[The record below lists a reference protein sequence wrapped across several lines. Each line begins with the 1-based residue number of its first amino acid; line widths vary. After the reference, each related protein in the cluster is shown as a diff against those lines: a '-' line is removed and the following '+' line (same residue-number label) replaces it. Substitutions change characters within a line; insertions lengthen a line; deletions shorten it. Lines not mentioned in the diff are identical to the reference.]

1 MTSSGALTTL
11 DLVDG
16 HGRGGGTLG
25 ESGASI
31 HFVLAASKV
40 YIRANA
46 SSWKT
51 LLSNSAEA
59 NLVANKWIEAS
70 SSNKDFASL
79 ANLLDITKLV
89 QSFVP
94 QGTIHKGAIATFK
107 GQKVIPLY
115 DNTGSPL
122 YVAETGKPYIVGI
135 HNTGQSAGTIAF
147 DEYDSAHIPSAPRGA
162 LSLNQLVAG
171 SS

>member
-1 MTSSGALTTL
+1 VDSG
-11 DLVDG
+11 
-16 HGRGGGTLG
+16 
-25 ESGASI
+25 
-31 HFVLAASKV
+31 
-40 YIRANA
+40 
-46 SSWKT
+46 
-51 LLSNSAEA
+51 
-59 NLVANKWIEAS
+59 LVANKWIEAS

-115 DNTGSPL
+115 DSTGSPL

>member
-1 MTSSGALTTL
+1 MAATAVAAALVGAGGSPNSSNREGAKRAAQILIDAKAATASASSVRVQGQMTSSGALTTL

-59 NLVANKWIEAS
+59 NLA
-70 SSNKDFASL
+70 
-79 ANLLDITKLV
+79 
-89 QSFVP
+89 
-94 QGTIHKGAIATFK
+94 
-107 GQKVIPLY
+107 
-115 DNTGSPL
+115 
-122 YVAETGKPYIVGI
+122 
-135 HNTGQSAGTIAF
+135 
-147 DEYDSAHIPSAPRGA
+147 
-162 LSLNQLVAG
+162 
-171 SS
+171 